1 MLMMPII
8 LSSGVIFGATC
19 RFTPAECER
28 YLFRAE
34 NYRRL
39 QWKVYV
45 TYKTNLISFSVG
57 VQFKDGWTSCWSMR
71 SVSTAV
77 ALWPP
82 SASAS
87 GLLII
92 AWKAFYWSRWNLW
105 PRWSDSSKGRCLPQN
120 FVPAM
125 TASVPLTA
133 VQVADADLLEIQ
145 RKTKSWTSTWSYRA
159 QKS

>member
-1 MLMMPII
+1 MMLII
-8 LSSGVIFGATC
+8 RRSSGVIFGATS

-28 YLFRAE
+28 YLFRAK
-34 NYRRL
+34 NYHRL

-45 TYKTNLISFSVG
+45 TYKTNLISFSIG
-57 VQFKDGWTSCWSMR
+57 VQFRDGWTSCWSMR

-77 ALWPP
+77 ALWPRAP
-82 SASAS
+82 LPQDCS
-87 GLLII
+87 LLPGRLFIDPDGI
-92 AWKAFYWSRWNLW
+92 CD
-105 PRWSDSSKGRCLPQN
+105 PRSSDSSKGRCLPQN

-145 RKTKSWTSTWSYRA
+145 RKTKSWTSTRSYRA